1 MWYRFGIPLPWGYY
15 AGICKQF
22 IVAETVA
29 AGPVFMG
36 DTAGRHLLSGT
47 AMRFTLKSKLI
58 LTFGAVFAMS
68 AGSLTLAL
76 NDFQRVNTSFSHIM
90 EDQEVDIRAISV
102 IAEAEIGIRAKVGEA
117 LVGLDGTGE
126 ERIIALQNE
135 ITALSDTMVLNLEEL
150 AADADAEE
158 AELYR
163 DLMTAHDAAM
173 VVNNATIGYE
183 LQGDGMANINFH
195 NAAKS
200 ATDDVV
206 EITEEIRGHLL
217 DHMEEAV
224 AASQALY
231 ERARL
236 LLVSVGIASILVGT
250 ICAFFIITSLTR
262 GLRKAVAQAR
272 SVSEGDLRAIA
283 TFKRNDEVGDVL
295 HAQNDMVLKLRST
308 VGNVASAARN
318 VAAGAN
324 QMASTSESLATDS
337 TTQAASTERVSSAV
351 EQMSGNIA
359 STSENASLTE
369 EIAVKSANDAA
380 ESGKVVGDAVKAMR
394 AIAERINVVQEIA
407 RQTDLLALNA
417 AVEAARAG
425 EHGRGFAVVA
435 SEVRKLAENSQKA
448 ASEISAL
455 SANTVQSAAAAGKML
470 EDLVP
475 DIGRTS
481 ELVTQISQASREL
494 ANGSQN
500 ISGSVQELDRI
511 TQSTSSASEEM
522 SSAATEL
529 SSQAEQLA
537 DTISF
542 FRTGEDDEISEGAAW
557 MRASDKVADVAP
569 VADVPAPTL
578 THETHAD
585 ADFVADDG
593 TVHKP
598 EGKKKETF
606 EFNLG

>member
-15 AGICKQF
+15 ADICKQF

-76 NDFQRVNTSFSHIM
+76 NDFQRVNDSFSRVIQ
-90 EDQEVDIRAISV
+90 EQEVDVRAISA
-102 IAEAEIGIRAKVGEA
+102 IAEAEVGIRSKVGES

-126 ERIIALQNE
+126 ERIVALRNE
-135 ITALSDTMVLNLEEL
+135 IKALSKSISDNVNALS
-150 AADADAEE
+150 ADAGNDEFLMYANLIE
-158 AELYR
+158 AHN
-163 DLMTAHDAAM
+163 DAM
-173 VVNNATIGYE
+173 VVNYATIAYE
-183 LQGDGMANINFH
+183 LQGDSMANVSFH
-195 NAAKS
+195 TDAKA
-200 ATDDVV
+200 ATDAVV
-206 EITEEIRGHLL
+206 ATTEELRTYLL
-217 DHMEEAV
+217 ERMEQSV
-224 AASQALY
+224 AAAQEVY
-231 ERARL
+231 DRAVTVL
-236 LLVSVGIASILVGT
+236 IAVGIASILVGT

-380 ESGKVVGDAVKAMR
+380 ESGKVVADAVKAMR

-500 ISGSVQELDRI
+500 IAGSVQELDRI

>member
-1 MWYRFGIPLPWGYY
+1 
-15 AGICKQF
+15 
-22 IVAETVA
+22 
-29 AGPVFMG
+29 
-36 DTAGRHLLSGT
+36 
-47 AMRFTLKSKLI
+47 MRFTIKAKLI

-76 NDFQRVNTSFSHIM
+76 NDFNRVNQSFTHIV
-90 EDQEVDIRAISV
+90 EDQEVDMRAISS
-102 IAEAEIGIRAKVGEA
+102 IAESETLIRAKVGEA
-117 LVGLDGTGE
+117 LVGMDGTGE
-126 ERIIALQNE
+126 ERIVALQNE
-135 ITALSDTMVLNLEEL
+135 ISALSTTIEMSLAEL
-150 AADADAEE
+150 SVDSDPEE
-158 AELYR
+158 AALYSG
-163 DLMTAHDAAM
+163 LLEAHKVAM
-173 VVNNATIGYE
+173 DVNAATIGYE
-183 LQGDGMANINFH
+183 LQGDSLANVTFH
-195 NAAKS
+195 GDAKV
-200 ATDDVV
+200 ATDAVLD
-206 EITEEIRGHLL
+206 ITEEVRAHLIE
-217 DHMEEAV
+217 HMEEAV
-224 AASQALY
+224 VASHALYSQAVMVLI
-231 ERARL
+231 A
-236 LLVSVGIASILVGT
+236 VGAASILVGT
-250 ICAFFIITSLTR
+250 ICAFFIITSLNR
-262 GLRKAVAQAR
+262 GLRKAVALAKR
-272 SVSEGDLRAIA
+272 VAEGDLREKA

-295 HAQNDMVLKLRST
+295 HAQNEMLDTLRNT

-324 QMASTSESLATDS
+324 QMASTSESLAMDS

-359 STSENASLTE
+359 STSENANLTE
-369 EIAVKSANDAA
+369 EIATKSANDAA
-380 ESGKVVGDAVKAMR
+380 ESGKVVAEAVKAMR

-470 EDLVP
+470 EELVP

-500 ISGSVQELDRI
+500 IAGSVQELDRI

-542 FRTGEDDEISEGAAW
+542 FRTGEDDEIKAGADW
-557 MRASDKVADVAP
+557 MRERDHVADVAKISEIISHSGP
-569 VADVPAPTL
+569 AVSAVAD
-578 THETHAD
+578 THED
-585 ADFVADDG
+585 ADFVADG
-593 TVHKP
+593 GVATKAPATKAP
-598 EGKKKETF
+598 EGKKRETF
-606 EFNLG
+606 DFNLG